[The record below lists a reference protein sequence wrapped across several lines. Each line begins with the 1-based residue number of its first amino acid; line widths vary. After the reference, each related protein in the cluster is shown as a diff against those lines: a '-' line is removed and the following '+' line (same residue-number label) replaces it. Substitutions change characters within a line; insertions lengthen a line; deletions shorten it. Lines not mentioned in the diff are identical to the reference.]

1 MRQVKIWLCMV
12 QERYTNLSII
22 HIERDIS
29 NNIDREQFLD
39 NFVNAND
46 RKIPLIY

>member
-1 MRQVKIWLCMV
+1 MI
-12 QERYTNLSII
+12 QERFTNLSII

-29 NNIDREQFLD
+29 NNIDTEKILK
-39 NFVNAND
+39 NFENAND